1 MDCGPRYDTHQG
13 THVGV
18 YDCHPYVHRPVL
30 ERVGRKELQCRLLSS
45 ARRNQDRGLRGCGD
59 RSQAP
64 SVVLL
69 IQLKAEVVT
78 CCKLRRFPD
87 RHLFGHLQLPL
98 RVFIDARTTNS
109 TSGMANGGHSIT
121 VLAPDP
127 AMAIPVLLRV
137 MTSDDS
143 FPSIKEIRYLLKNL
157 QYCECRS
164 RKSSGIL

>member
-1 MDCGPRYDTHQG
+1 MSKSSNRSQAWDRSLDRSHVDCGPRYGTHQG

-30 ERVGRKELQCRLLSS
+30 ERVGHKELQCRLLSS
-45 ARRNQDRGLRGCGD
+45 ARRNQDRGLRVCGD
-59 RSQAP
+59 RSQVP

-69 IQLKAEVVT
+69 TQLKAEVVT

-109 TSGMANGGHSIT
+109 TSGMANVSIHAQVT
-121 VLAPDP
+121 
-127 AMAIPVLLRV
+127 PVTGPLL
-137 MTSDDS
+137 S
-143 FPSIKEIRYLLKNL
+143 
-157 QYCECRS
+157 
-164 RKSSGIL
+164 